1 MVSEKYLDIILD
13 FFIACVKYIKQV
25 INYFRY
31 RDYYIK
37 KAEILYTRNDIS
49 TSEDITD
56 EYRSIGHKK
65 LLDEKSSEV
74 TEFVFLIKY
83 LFNHISYVYLTRNP
97 NHVFP
102 PVKNGLTFSIP
113 IKEAI
118 LLDED
123 DVPSCDVTDH
133 VKMYAGPN
141 GDFHGETIRL
151 RDIYVKYP
159 KLRLTNVL
167 GATVEYDTTKDEISH
182 QTLWSPDKILVPQD

>member
-13 FFIACVKYIKQV
+13 FFIICVKYIKQI

-37 KAEILYTRNDIS
+37 KAEILYIRNDIS

-74 TEFVFLIKY
+74 TEFVFRIKY
-83 LFNHISYVYLTRNP
+83 LFNHKMYIYLTRNP

-102 PVKNGLTFSIP
+102 PIKNGITFSIP
-113 IKEAI
+113 IKEATV
-118 LLDED
+118 LDDD
-123 DVPSCDVTDH
+123 DVPSYDVTDH

-167 GATVEYDTTKDEISH
+167 GTTVEYDTTKDEISH